1 MYDSC
6 KWLQLDIISHAT
18 FYFIVT
24 IIQAT
29 LGLYAHFILPENVEL
44 IFFCSNEKSIL
55 LILAR
60 FWNWPRIHAMLP
72 TDGDKGKFSLAQVL
86 FISFTS
92 FDTYGNEENL
102 VVGIGTYAGLSLLT
116 ISNNNSLL

>member
-1 MYDSC
+1 
-6 KWLQLDIISHAT
+6 
-18 FYFIVT
+18 
-24 IIQAT
+24 
-29 LGLYAHFILPENVEL
+29 
-44 IFFCSNEKSIL
+44 
-55 LILAR
+55 
-60 FWNWPRIHAMLP
+60 MLP

-86 FISFTS
+86 FISFTP

>member
-1 MYDSC
+1 VLLTYLSFVPLLFQIIYRSMYDSC
-6 KWLQLDIISHAT
+6 KCLQLDIISHAT

-60 FWNWPRIHAMLP
+60 FWN
-72 TDGDKGKFSLAQVL
+72 
-86 FISFTS
+86 
-92 FDTYGNEENL
+92 
-102 VVGIGTYAGLSLLT
+102 
-116 ISNNNSLL
+116 